1 MGISNQPSCQTLQY
15 DYHIGVSKLHIDI
28 EDVSLVTLNHGTC
41 RLQIKLDCK
50 ILMVGSHYA
59 CILYANLS
67 VFVLLEET
75 TVMICKERISE
86 ELKKNLK

>member
-1 MGISNQPSCQTLQY
+1 M
-15 DYHIGVSKLHIDI
+15 K
-28 EDVSLVTLNHGTC
+28 LNHGTC
-41 RLQIKLDCK
+41 CFQTKLDCK
-50 ILMVGSHYA
+50 ILMVGHYA